1 MRMPPNWP
9 RELAGVEGLEPP
21 ASGFGDRRSSQLSYT
36 PSVGQ
41 RLSRGCTI
49 HGIGRDE
56 GARKGAR
63 AMLSSLYG
71 CGAPM
76 TPAAIGANDLWGVR
90 RHLRLGRSASFDAW
104 GIRLKRRLRRSSIT
118 PCGRRPLAARCRD
131 KTSCR
136 AAVFPRDD
144 DIQRLDQLR
153 HHGVRVKRA
162 RCESQAFLTAWH
174 GRVVDRRRI
183 HAEFVQ

>member
-56 GARKGAR
+56 GARKGAQ

-76 TPAAIGANDLWGVR
+76 TPGAFGVICARGVR
-90 RHLRLGRSASFDAW
+90 RHLRLGRSSV
-104 GIRLKRRLRRSSIT
+104 T
-118 PCGRRPLAARCRD
+118 PCRRRPLVARCRD

-136 AAVFPRDD
+136 AAAFPRDD